1 MTNAEM
7 IYDGFLANL
16 DKALGKIDMELAL
29 KVMLY
34 ERKMPDVYPS
44 VELEVHYG
52 EGTDISRKVEELRT
66 RYGFEVAAYGHNEVL
81 AKGNMSIA
89 MIGIISQ
96 DPQIEKLGGS
106 ASVASY

>member
-44 VELEVHYG
+44 VELEIHCKD
-52 EGTDISRKVEELRT
+52 GTDISRKVEELRVK
-66 RYGFEVAAYGHNEVL
+66 YGFEVAAYGKNEVL

-89 MIGIISQ
+89 MINVIAQ
-96 DPQIEKLGGS
+96 DPQIEKLEGS